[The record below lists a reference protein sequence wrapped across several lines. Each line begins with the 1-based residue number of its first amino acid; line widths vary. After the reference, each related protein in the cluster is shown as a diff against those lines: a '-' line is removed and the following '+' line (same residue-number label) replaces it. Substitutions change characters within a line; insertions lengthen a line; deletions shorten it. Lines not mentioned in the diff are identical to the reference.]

1 MDNLPTRF
9 NLSCRGIDLDSINYP
24 NCHMAKDI
32 YKRITNWWDVNILV
46 ASSYEEW
53 CAWFTSICI
62 PVKLKTYLKG
72 VFYTTWWM
80 IWIFHNKAIFGS
92 SPQSKDRIVDD
103 IMARSFSWC
112 RSRCVAKSFDYH
124 EKELESEEGLQGM
137 YDRWRIHHKVGQ
149 QSPDRFNVFKTN
161 VKHVHNT
168 NKMNKPYKLKLN
180 KFADLTNRERINM
193 YSDSKIGH
201 NYALMGPRKRNLTFI
216 YADATNIPP
225 KMDWRL
231 HNAVT
236 PVKNQG
242 QCGSCWAF
250 GAVAAVEG
258 INAIRTGHLI
268 PLSEQQ
274 VVDCNSKG
282 RSNGCNGGLQ
292 CETFQWITD
301 NRGLVTEESYPY
313 TMKQEECDR
322 AKFGHHAVTL
332 DGLEYVPKDDEES
345 LLKAVAHQPV
355 VISMDP
361 GHPDFGFYSE
371 GVLTGPC
378 GTNIMHAMTVVG
390 YDETPEGLKYWIVK
404 NSWGEG
410 WGMKGYIHM
419 QRGVDPPHGLC
430 AINTQCSYPLKSIE
444 TRNIEL

>member
-1 MDNLPTRF
+1 ME
-9 NLSCRGIDLDSINYP
+9 INKFLLLQLFL
-24 NCHMAKDI
+24 AF
-32 YKRITNWWDVNILV
+32 IL
-46 ASSYEEW
+46 
-53 CAWFTSICI
+53 
-62 PVKLKTYLKG
+62 G
-72 VFYTTWWM
+72 
-80 IWIFHNKAIFGS
+80 
-92 SPQSKDRIVDD
+92 
-103 IMARSFSWC
+103 
-112 RSRCVAKSFDYH
+112 VAKSFDYH

-137 YDRWRIHHKVGQ
+137 YDRWRSHHKVGQ

-180 KFADLTNRERINM
+180 KFADLTNRERIQM
-193 YSDSKIGH
+193 YSDSKTGH
-201 NYALMGPRKRNLTFI
+201 NYALMGPRKRNLTFS
-216 YADATNIPP
+216 YADATDIPP
-225 KMDWRL
+225 MMDWRL

-258 INAIRTGHLI
+258 INAIRTGQLI

-274 VVDCNSKG
+274 IVDCNSKG

-301 NRGLVTEESYPY
+301 NGGLVTEESYPY

-322 AKFGHHAVTL
+322 SK
-332 DGLEYVPKDDEES
+332 
-345 LLKAVAHQPV
+345 
-355 VISMDP
+355 
-361 GHPDFGFYSE
+361 

-378 GTNIMHAMTVVG
+378 GTEIMHIMTVVG
-390 YDETPEGLKYWIVK
+390 YDETPEGMKYWIVK
-404 NSWGEG
+404 NSWGEE
-410 WGMKGYIHM
+410 WGIKGYIHM

-430 AINTQCSYPLKSIE
+430 AINTQCSYPVKSIE